1 MNKEEIL
8 EKSKNDYK
16 KHDPLEE
23 MATHKVYNYAAV
35 TMAVIVSIIFFLHLF
50 ILKRVDLGLC
60 AIVEAGVGADC
71 LARSKYKKKKTYITL
86 GVMYLIIAVI
96 LIIVDTA
103 ILITSRE

>member
-16 KHDPLEE
+16 KHDPIEE
-23 MATHKVYNYAAV
+23 TTMQKVYNYIYV
-35 TMAVIVSIIFFLHLF
+35 TMAVTVSIVFFIHLF
-50 ILKRVDLGLC
+50 MLKRADLGLW
-60 AIVEAGVGADC
+60 AIVEAGVGAGC

-103 ILITSRE
+103 IMVTSRE

>member
-16 KHDPLEE
+16 KHDPIEE
-23 MATHKVYNYAAV
+23 ITMQNVYNYIYV
-35 TMAVIVSIIFFLHLF
+35 TMAVTVSIIFFLHLF
-50 ILKRVDLGLC
+50 ILKRLDLGLW

-71 LARSKYKKKKTYITL
+71 LARSKYKKKKTYIAL

-96 LIIVDTA
+96 LIILDTA
-103 ILITSRE
+103 ILITSME